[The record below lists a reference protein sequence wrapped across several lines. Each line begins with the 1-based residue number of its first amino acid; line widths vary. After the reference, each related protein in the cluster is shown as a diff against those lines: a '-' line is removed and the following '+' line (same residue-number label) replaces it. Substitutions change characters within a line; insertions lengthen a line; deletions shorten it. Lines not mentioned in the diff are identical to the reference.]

1 MNWQKEAVNDLKSY
15 EARRQSVDNLKER
28 IADLE
33 KRAIKLGGTSNSV
46 PVQGGGNRNEEALVN
61 NIAERERLT
70 MALSAAQKLV
80 DVIDRG
86 LAVLDDDEYKVL
98 EGFYINRSSRH
109 LDKLCD
115 DLHCEKSTV
124 YRIKDQALYKFT
136 VAMYGIIDF

>member
-61 NIAERERLT
+61 NIAERERLK

-115 DLHCEKSTV
+115 DLHCEQATV
-124 YRIKDQALYKFT
+124 YRIKERALYKFT
-136 VAMYGIIDF
+136 LAMYGVVDL